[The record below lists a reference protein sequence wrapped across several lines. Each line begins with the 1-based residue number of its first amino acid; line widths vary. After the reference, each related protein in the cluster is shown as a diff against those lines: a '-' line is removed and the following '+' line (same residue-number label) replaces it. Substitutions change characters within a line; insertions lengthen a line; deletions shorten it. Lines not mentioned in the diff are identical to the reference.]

1 MMRVLIADDDRAAT
15 MLVARSLTAWG
26 FDVAVAHDGL
36 SAWEQLLASPTPS
49 LAVIDWEMPGL
60 NGPELCRRVRFESR
74 LAHMYVLLL
83 TGRSSIAD
91 TVTGLEAGADDYL
104 VKPVDINELRAR
116 IHVGVR
122 VVSLQE
128 RLAEKVKE
136 LEASLANVKQLRGL
150 VPICCYCK
158 RIRND
163 QNFWERVEVYV
174 TEHTDAT
181 FTHGICPSCMVVAR
195 AELTR

>member
-1 MMRVLIADDDRAAT
+1 MRALIADDDRAAT
-15 MLVARSLTAWG
+15 MLVAKSLTSWG
-26 FDVAVAHDGL
+26 FDTVVAHDGL
-36 SAWEQLLASPTPS
+36 AAWDLLLNEPPPS
-49 LAVIDWEMPGL
+49 IAIVDWEMPGL
-60 NGPELCRRVRFESR
+60 DGPELCRRLRFESR

-91 TVTGLEAGADDYL
+91 TVAGLEAGADDYL
-104 VKPVDINELRAR
+104 VKPVDLHELRAR

-163 QNFWERVEVYV
+163 QNYWERVEVYV

-181 FTHGICPSCMVVAR
+181 FTHGICPSCMDVAR
-195 AELTR
+195 ADMSA